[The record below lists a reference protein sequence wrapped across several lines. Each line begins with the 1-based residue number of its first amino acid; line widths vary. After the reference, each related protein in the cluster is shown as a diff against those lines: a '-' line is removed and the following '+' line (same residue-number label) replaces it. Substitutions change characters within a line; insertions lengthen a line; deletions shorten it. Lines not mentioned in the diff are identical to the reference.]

1 MGREVTCRAHR
12 AAGRSKHDTS
22 LPFLPPLPSSS
33 LSSFLLFSKMTL
45 SQFFAFISSNPWP
58 SVVYFL
64 ILPFT
69 AWVVGTAA
77 DGSRDVKFW
86 SIIYAILVYAVCI
99 PGIFAVTLNIYLFL
113 FERQSIWQANMVL
126 QYLPI
131 ISMAITLMLIK
142 SKIPFSLIPGFGK
155 ISGFLTLIAALIGVM
170 WFFDRI
176 HLVAFTYVPFS
187 VILIGFVLTLLAIR
201 FAWSKLF

>member
-1 MGREVTCRAHR
+1 
-12 AAGRSKHDTS
+12 
-22 LPFLPPLPSSS
+22 
-33 LSSFLLFSKMTL
+33 MTL
-45 SQFFAFISSNPWP
+45 SQLFNAISQNPWP
-58 SVVYFL
+58 TVIYFI
-64 ILPFT
+64 ILPLAT
-69 AWVVGTAA
+69 WLIGIVAN
-77 DGSRDVKFW
+77 GSKDVKFW
-86 SIIYAILVYAVCI
+86 SLIYAIIVYAVCI

-113 FERQSIWQANMVL
+113 FERQSIWQANIVL

-155 ISGFLTLIAALIGVM
+155 LSGFLTLIAALIGVM

-187 VILIGFVLTLLAIR
+187 VILIGFILTLLAIR

>member
-1 MGREVTCRAHR
+1 MEEREKVKLPTP
-12 AAGRSKHDTS
+12 SPF
-22 LPFLPPLPSSS
+22 LPFLPFLLSPFPPSS
-33 LSSFLLFSKMTL
+33 LSSFLPLTNMTL
-45 SQFFAFISSNPWP
+45 QQFFASISSNPWP
-58 SVVYFL
+58 AVVYFL

-69 AWVVGTAA
+69 AWVVGMAA
-77 DGSRDVKFW
+77 DGSRDIKFW
-86 SIIYAILVYAVCI
+86 GIIYAILVYAVCI

-113 FERQSIWQANMVL
+113 FERQSIWQANIVL

-187 VILIGFVLTLLAIR
+187 VILIGFILTLLAIR

>member
-1 MGREVTCRAHR
+1 
-12 AAGRSKHDTS
+12 
-22 LPFLPPLPSSS
+22 
-33 LSSFLLFSKMTL
+33 MTL
-45 SQFFAFISSNPWP
+45 QQFFDSVSANPWP
-58 SVVYFL
+58 AVVYFL

-69 AWVVGTAA
+69 AWVVGMAA
-77 DGSRDVKFW
+77 DGSRDIKFW
-86 SIIYAILVYAVCI
+86 SVIYAILVYAVCI

-113 FERQSIWQANMVL
+113 FERQSIWKADIVL
-126 QYLPI
+126 QYLPVV
-131 ISMAITLMLIK
+131 SMAVTLMLIK

>member
-1 MGREVTCRAHR
+1 
-12 AAGRSKHDTS
+12 
-22 LPFLPPLPSSS
+22 
-33 LSSFLLFSKMTL
+33 MTL
-45 SQFFAFISSNPWP
+45 SQFFNAISQNPWP

-69 AWVVGTAA
+69 AWVVGMAA

-86 SIIYAILVYAVCI
+86 SYIYAILVYAVCI

-113 FERQSIWQANMVL
+113 FERQSIWQANIVL
-126 QYLPI
+126 QFLPI
-131 ISMAITLMLIK
+131 ISMGITLILIK

-155 ISGFLTLIAALIGVM
+155 LSGFLTLIAALIGIM

-176 HLVAFTYVPFS
+176 HLVALTYVPFT
-187 VILIGFVLTLLAIR
+187 VILVGFVLTLLAIR

>member
-1 MGREVTCRAHR
+1 M
-12 AAGRSKHDTS
+12 
-22 LPFLPPLPSSS
+22 
-33 LSSFLLFSKMTL
+33 
-45 SQFFAFISSNPWP
+45 
-58 SVVYFL
+58 VYFL

-69 AWVVGTAA
+69 AWVVGMAA

-86 SIIYAILVYAVCI
+86 SYIYAILVYAVCI

-113 FERQSIWQANMVL
+113 FERQSIWQANIVL
-126 QYLPI
+126 QFLPI
-131 ISMAITLMLIK
+131 ISMGITLILIK

-155 ISGFLTLIAALIGVM
+155 LSGFLTLIAALIGIM

-176 HLVAFTYVPFS
+176 HLVALTYVPFT
-187 VILIGFVLTLLAIR
+187 VILVGFVLTLLAIR

>member
-1 MGREVTCRAHR
+1 MEK
-12 AAGRSKHDTS
+12 RSVS
-22 LPFLPPLPSSS
+22 LLPHPPFPPSSLLPSS
-33 LSSFLLFSKMTL
+33 LSYFIPSNMTL
-45 SQFFAFISSNPWP
+45 QQFFTAVAVNPWP
-58 SVVYFL
+58 AVVYFL

-69 AWVVGTAA
+69 AWVVGMAA
-77 DGSRDVKFW
+77 DGSRDVRFW
-86 SIIYAILVYAVCI
+86 SIIYAVIVYAVCI

-113 FERQSIWQANMVL
+113 FERQSIWKTDVVL
-126 QYLPI
+126 QFLPVV
-131 ISMAITLMLIK
+131 SMAITLMLIK

-187 VILIGFVLTLLAIR
+187 VILIGFILTLLAIR